1 MATINISNR
10 RRRRLGRRL
19 LAWWREQ
26 KREFSWRSR
35 PLTSYDVAILEIL
48 LRRTTATAA
57 ANVYPGFI
65 ERFPDITSIAGTSHS
80 ELSSSLGGLGLKNQR
95 ASDLKNMAQHVL
107 SRKSKT
113 FAAQTHELEKTPGLG
128 PYAARAIQVYARGR
142 ACCPI
147 DSNVSRIFGRVFHD
161 VIGNRPRQSEYQ
173 DFADALVTRTRP
185 RAFNWALMDLG
196 ATVCRYDRPR
206 CEVCSLSV
214 ICDFFQRQSP
224 KR

>member
-1 MATINISNR
+1 MATINISNS

-19 LAWWREQ
+19 LAWWREH
-26 KREFSWRSR
+26 KREFDWRSR
-35 PLTSYDVAILEIL
+35 PLTSYEVAVLEIL
-48 LRRTTATAA
+48 LRRTTATAV
-57 ANVYPGFI
+57 ANVYPSFI
-65 ERFPDITSIAGTSHS
+65 ERFPGVTSIAGVPHS
-80 ELSSSLGGLGLKNQR
+80 VLSTFLKGLGLENQR

-107 SRKSKT
+107 SRKSKM

-142 ACCPI
+142 AYCPI
-147 DSNVSRIFGRVFHD
+147 DSNVSRVFGRVFRD
-161 VIGNRPRQSEYQ
+161 AIGSRPRISEFQ

-206 CEVCSLSV
+206 CEVCSLSP
-214 ICDFFQRQSP
+214 ICDFFRRNNP
-224 KR
+224 KK

>member
-1 MATINISNR
+1 MAIINISNS

-19 LAWWREQ
+19 LAWWREH
-26 KREFSWRSR
+26 KREFDWRSR
-35 PLTSYDVAILEIL
+35 PLTSYDVAVLEVL
-48 LRRTTATAA
+48 LRRTTATAVS
-57 ANVYPGFI
+57 NVYPRFVK
-65 ERFPDITSIAGTSHS
+65 RFPGVASIAGAPHS
-80 ELSSSLGGLGLKNQR
+80 ELSEFLAGIGLKNQR
-95 ASDLKNMAQHVL
+95 ASDLKNMARHIL

-113 FAAQTHELEKTPGLG
+113 FAAKTHELEKTPGLG
-128 PYAARAIQVYARGR
+128 PYAARAIQVYSRGR

-147 DSNVSRIFGRVFHD
+147 DSNVSRVFGRVFRD
-161 VIGNRPRQSEYQ
+161 AVGSRPRVSKIQ

-214 ICDFFQRQSP
+214 ICDFFRRQSP
-224 KR
+224 KK